1 MQVEGGRIDHAHHDT
16 LAHRALDEAV
26 AMDEAI
32 EKALDLTS
40 EEVGEV
46 STTQPGIIWSEF
58 CFTAVRAEISG
69 SLFI

>member
-58 CFTAVRAEISG
+58 
-69 SLFI
+69 